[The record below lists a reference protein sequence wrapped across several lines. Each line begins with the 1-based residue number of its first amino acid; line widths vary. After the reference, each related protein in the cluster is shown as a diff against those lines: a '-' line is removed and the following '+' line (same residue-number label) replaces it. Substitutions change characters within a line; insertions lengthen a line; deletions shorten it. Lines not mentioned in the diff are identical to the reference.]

1 MERFRIPAATNLSS
15 DKGIRFRWPLDVKHL
30 WLFFWCLSSEYSCSI
45 YSLKHVTCITGFSR
59 FQKALRCRQECR
71 HQESKTKRSAQCSVC
86 AAFPGKLL
94 VCWEIVVLVIAAHQ
108 HRWGT
113 VLGRPIRPIELLC
126 FLIQAFCE
134 LPKKNH
140 LGREK
145 ALWFN

>member
-1 MERFRIPAATNLSS
+1 MF
-15 DKGIRFRWPLDVKHL
+15 
-30 WLFFWCLSSEYSCSI
+30 
-45 YSLKHVTCITGFSR
+45 
-59 FQKALRCRQECR
+59 
-71 HQESKTKRSAQCSVC
+71 KTKRSAQCSVC

-134 LPKKNH
+134 LPKKII
-140 LGREK
+140 LAEK
-145 ALWFN
+145 RHYDLIKKKKINSIALQGAMFLR